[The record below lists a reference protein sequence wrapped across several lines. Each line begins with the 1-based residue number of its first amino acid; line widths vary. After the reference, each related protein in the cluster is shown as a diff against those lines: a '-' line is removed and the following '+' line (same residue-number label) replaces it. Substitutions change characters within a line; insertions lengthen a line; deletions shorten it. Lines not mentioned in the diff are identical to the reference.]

1 MDGRTEKAV
10 IKKTWVSTA
19 AGASVRE
26 SALEDKTPVMFGMVC
41 GWAPVCYAEHEA
53 QNGKEEV
60 CREAVVAVSEGKRER
75 RKIETK
81 QREPQRSSIFL
92 SLFFLFFSLSRAW
105 IM

>member
-1 MDGRTEKAV
+1 MAV

-53 QNGKEEV
+53 QNGKEGV
-60 CREAVVAVSEGKRER
+60 CREAVVTASEGKRER
-75 RKIETK
+75 RKIPK
-81 QREPQRSSIFL
+81 QREPQRSKSFCPSFSLFL
-92 SLFFLFFSLSRAW
+92 SQPCLDYVIRH
-105 IM
+105 IH